1 MTQRDKLTNKTL
13 FSILSTFVWSFFSLK
28 KEDFSVSIFSMEI
41 WILQRFNIQFILQNQ
56 NVQTWI
62 RLPQWARKYSHFS
75 CLFFCLFHF
84 LKYYYLICVFETN
97 LCYFSF
103 YREYLHKN
111 KTEDRSWQFLNW
123 LKRQINREIHFD
135 IISLWSC
142 NLCFKINQV
151 FHFLLYFEYSILIND
166 NPNCVV
172 KNVIS
177 C

>member
-13 FSILSTFVWSFFSLK
+13 FSILSTFVWSFISLK

-62 RLPQWARKYSHFS
+62 RLPQWARKFFLS
-75 CLFFCLFHF
+75 FFCLFHF

>member
-1 MTQRDKLTNKTL
+1 MCQYSQWKYEY
-13 FSILSTFVWSFFSLK
+13 FSGLISNSFYRIRMYKHEYVFHNERENIHIFVS
-28 KEDFSVSIFSMEI
+28 
-41 WILQRFNIQFILQNQ
+41 
-56 NVQTWI
+56 
-62 RLPQWARKYSHFS
+62 
-75 CLFFCLFHF
+75 FFCLFHF

>member
-1 MTQRDKLTNKTL
+1 MCQYSQWKYEY
-13 FSILSTFVWSFFSLK
+13 FSGLISNSFYRIRMYKHEYVFHNERENIHIFRVFFLSISP
-28 KEDFSVSIFSMEI
+28 SI
-41 WILQRFNIQFILQNQ
+41 
-56 NVQTWI
+56 
-62 RLPQWARKYSHFS
+62 
-75 CLFFCLFHF
+75 
-84 LKYYYLICVFETN
+84 
-97 LCYFSF
+97 CYFSF

>member
-1 MTQRDKLTNKTL
+1 MNTSAVWYPIHLTELEFTNMNT
-13 FSILSTFVWSFFSLK
+13 SSTISEKIFTFFVS
-28 KEDFSVSIFSMEI
+28 
-41 WILQRFNIQFILQNQ
+41 
-56 NVQTWI
+56 
-62 RLPQWARKYSHFS
+62 
-75 CLFFCLFHF
+75 FFCLFHF

-97 LCYFSF
+97 LCYFSI